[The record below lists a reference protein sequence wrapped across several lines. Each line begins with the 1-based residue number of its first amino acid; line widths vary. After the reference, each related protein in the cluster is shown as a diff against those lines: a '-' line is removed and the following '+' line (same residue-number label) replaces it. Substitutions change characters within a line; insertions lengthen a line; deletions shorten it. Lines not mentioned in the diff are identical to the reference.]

1 MYGTKSVNGGPV
13 IERDGQIVLNVC
25 DENWDFA
32 KWLCALLN
40 QLGRNPGLLLT
51 QGDMEWINAMHR
63 VYGRQVQNA
72 A

>member
-1 MYGTKSVNGGPV
+1 MYGAKLVNGSPA

-32 KWLCALLN
+32 NWLCALLN

-51 QGDMEWINAMHR
+51 HRDMDRLKAIHR
-63 VYGRQVQNA
+63 VFGRQGQNA
-72 A
+72 